1 MSYAETIKSQQETP
15 LSATSDEPQLPRKF
29 ERDDIQSREV
39 MWSAPISHGDCTLS
53 GLIFG
58 TLDKG
63 PTFRFRSDGTCELL
77 ARFFSTDSGDA
88 WVIHNLYLQD
98 VNGTVLFKM
107 PKFSSP
113 GTVTENQVIDWV
125 RPLLYPAIHFP
136 YITQVTITCS
146 C

>member
-1 MSYAETIKSQQETP
+1 MLKEDTP
-15 LSATSDEPQLPRKF
+15 LSSTSDEPKLPSKF
-29 ERDDIQSREV
+29 EADDIQSRDL
-39 MWSAPISHGDCTLS
+39 MWSAPIFHGDCKLS

-77 ARFFSTDSGDA
+77 ARFYSSGSGDA
-88 WVIHNLYLQD
+88 WVIHNLDLKD
-98 VNGTVLFKM
+98 ANGTVLFTM

-125 RPLLYPAIHFP
+125 RPLLYPAIYFSW
-136 YITQVTITCS
+136 IAQVTIRSS